1 VAGGQERVLRRRI
14 RSVQS
19 TMKIT
24 RAQELIA
31 ASRIV
36 RAQRAIEAARPYV
49 AKMAEVVTHLVDTPE
64 GAAYPLLR
72 QDEAAGR
79 RAAVIMITADR
90 GFAGAYNT
98 SVIRATERVVREH
111 RGAGREV
118 SIIAVG
124 RKGENYFRFRQEPL
138 AASITGVS
146 DRPSYEDARRVVA
159 TISGPLAE
167 GEIGWV
173 QLVFTRFV
181 SAGSQ
186 QVVVRQLIP
195 LEDQSGSGGT
205 GVSATAPGGRASGE
219 LPTVYEFEPDPGEI
233 LDRLIP
239 SWLEAEVLAAM
250 LNASASEQAARQ
262 RAMKAATDNA
272 DELIKNL
279 RRVMNRA
286 RQDSIT
292 TEIMEIVGGAE
303 ALRSGGGKENFTET
317 YEASAESA

>member
-1 VAGGQERVLRRRI
+1 VAGGQERILRRRI

-36 RAQRAIEAARPYV
+36 RAIRAIEAARPYV
-49 AKMAEVVTHLVDTPE
+49 TKMAEVVAHLVDTPE
-64 GAAYPLLR
+64 GRRNPLLHPS
-72 QDEAAGR
+72 DEAGQ

-98 SVIRATERVVREH
+98 NVIRATERAIAENRA
-111 RGAGREV
+111 AGREV
-118 SIIAVG
+118 IVVDVG
-124 RKGENYFRFRQEPL
+124 RKGQSYFRFHHEDL
-138 AASITGVS
+138 ADSITGIS

-159 TISGPLAE
+159 TFAEPLAA
-167 GEIGWV
+167 GELGRV
-173 QLVFTRFV
+173 VVVYTRFV
-181 SAGSQ
+181 SAGT
-186 QVVVRQLIP
+186 QVVTTRQLIP
-195 LEDQSGSGGT
+195 LED
-205 GVSATAPGGRASGE
+205 AAAAEDRAPGE
-219 LPTVYEFEPDPGEI
+219 LPTVYEFEPDPDEI
-233 LDRLIP
+233 LDRLVP
-239 SWLEAEVLAAM
+239 SWLEAEILAAM
-250 LNASASEQAARQ
+250 LDASASEHAARQ

-272 DELIKNL
+272 DELIKTL

-303 ALRSGGGKENFTET
+303 ALRQGADGNAHFNDPFES
-317 YEASAESA
+317 SAESA

>member
-1 VAGGQERVLRRRI
+1 MAGGQERVLRRRI

-49 AKMAEVVTHLVDTPE
+49 AKMAEVIAHLAATPE
-64 GAAYPLLR
+64 GAAHPLLHPDADSG
-72 QDEAAGR
+72 DERGG
-79 RAAVIMITADR
+79 RAAVISVTSDR

-98 SVIRATERVVREH
+98 SVLRATERVLREH
-111 RGAGREV
+111 RDAGRESALIV
-118 SIIAVG
+118 VG
-124 RKGENYFRFRQEPL
+124 RKGESYFRFRGTEV
-138 AASITGVS
+138 AASMSGAS
-146 DRPSYEDARRVVA
+146 DQPAYDDARQVVA
-159 TISGPLAE
+159 AFRDGLAE
-167 GEIGWV
+167 GQIDRV
-173 QLVFTRFV
+173 QLVYTRFI

-186 QVVVRQLIP
+186 AVTVRQLIP
-195 LEDQSGSGGT
+195 LDDGDDRDGADG
-205 GVSATAPGGRASGE
+205 ADR
-219 LPTVYEFEPDPGEI
+219 TVYEFEPEPDEI

-250 LNASASEQAARQ
+250 LDAAASEHAARQ

-272 DELIKNL
+272 DDLITTL

-303 ALRSGGGKENFTET
+303 ALRQGRDAGGNYTET
-317 YEASAESA
+317 FEPAESA